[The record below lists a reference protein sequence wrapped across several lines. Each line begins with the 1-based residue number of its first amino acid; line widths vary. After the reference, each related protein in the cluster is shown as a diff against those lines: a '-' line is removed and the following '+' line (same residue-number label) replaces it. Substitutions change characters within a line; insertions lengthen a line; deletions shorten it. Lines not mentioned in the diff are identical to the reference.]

1 MPARKRDFGY
11 DGAMTHCDPAAARK
25 FAIQVVR
32 RLREEGYQAFWAGGC
47 VRDHLLGVVPHDYDV
62 ATGARP
68 DEIRALF
75 GKRRTLALGA
85 AFGVITVLGRKVE
98 GQVEV
103 ATFRSDHGYS
113 DGRHPDQVTFSSP
126 EEDAKRRDFTIN
138 GMFYDPLEDRVIDYV
153 GGEEDLRQRRIRA
166 IGDPAARFAED
177 QLRLLRA
184 IRFTAG
190 LAADLDPET
199 AAAVTRWAPRIDAVS
214 GERIAEE
221 MRRML
226 VHPTRARAADLLRQ
240 CGLLDAILPE
250 SRPPEEPLER
260 WAQILRLL
268 EVLQRPSFSVAL
280 AALLWEP
287 QQVELAGDF
296 VATLS
301 RRWRLSNAES
311 VTVLWVLQNA
321 GLILQG
327 STARWPQLQRVLIH
341 PQIQE
346 LMVFARGLA
355 GSCPEL
361 QAAIA
366 YSQEALAQEPGHL
379 NPPPLISGADLTD
392 LGIPPGPIYSHL
404 LTSARDAQLENQ
416 VHDRESAL
424 QLVEKIW
431 RNKSAIRSVS

>member
-11 DGAMTHCDPAAARK
+11 DGAMTQCDPTAARK
-25 FAIQVVR
+25 FAIHVVR
-32 RLREEGYQAFWAGGC
+32 RLREQGYQAFWAGGC
-47 VRDHLLGVVPHDYDV
+47 VRDHLLGVLPHDYDV

-113 DGRHPDQVTFSSP
+113 DGRHPDHVTFSSP
-126 EEDAKRRDFTIN
+126 EDDAKRRDFTIN
-138 GMFYDPLEDRVIDYV
+138 GMFYDPLDDRVLDYV

-166 IGDPAARFAED
+166 IGDPAARFSED
-177 QLRLLRA
+177 HLRLLRA
-184 IRFTAG
+184 VRFTAV
-190 LAADLDPET
+190 LEAELDAET
-199 AAAVTRWAPRIDAVS
+199 AAAVTHWAPRIGSVS
-214 GERIAEE
+214 GERVAGE

-226 VHPTRARAADLLRQ
+226 VHSTRARAADLLRR

-250 SRPPEEPLER
+250 SRPPGELPGR

-268 EVLQRPSFSVAL
+268 ETLRAPSFSVAL

-287 QQVELAGDF
+287 QCSALLGDRLT
-296 VATLS
+296 TLS

-311 VTVLWVLQNA
+311 ATASWVLQNA
-321 GLILQG
+321 GLVLQG
-327 STARWPQLQRVLIH
+327 HAARWPQLQRILIH

-346 LMVFARGLA
+346 LMVFVRGIA
-355 GSCPEL
+355 GDCEES

-366 YSQEALAQEPGHL
+366 YCQERLAQDPGQL
-379 NPPPLISGADLTD
+379 NPRPLISGTDLAA
-392 LGIPPGPIYSHL
+392 LGIPRGPIYSNL
-404 LTSARDAQLENQ
+404 LTRARDAQLEDQ
-416 VHDRESAL
+416 VQDRESAL
-424 QLVEKIW
+424 QLVEEIW
-431 RNKSAIRSVS
+431 RSKSGTGSVP

>member
-1 MPARKRDFGY
+1 MI
-11 DGAMTHCDPAAARK
+11 HCDPTAARN
-25 FAIQVVR
+25 FAIHVVK

-47 VRDHLLGVVPHDYDV
+47 VRDHLLGVSPHDYDV

-113 DGRHPDQVTFSSP
+113 DGRHPDHVTFSSP

-138 GMFYDPLEDRVIDYV
+138 GMFYDPLEGRVIDYV

-184 IRFTAG
+184 IRFTAV
-190 LAADLDPET
+190 LEAELDPET
-199 AAAVTRWAPRIDAVS
+199 SAAVTRWAPQIGAVS
-214 GERIAEE
+214 GERVAEE

-226 VHPTRARAADLLRQ
+226 VHQTRARAADLLRR
-240 CGLLDAILPE
+240 CGLLDVILPE
-250 SRPPEEPLER
+250 SRPPEESGER
-260 WAQILRLL
+260 WTQILSLL
-268 EVLQRPSFSVAL
+268 EALQRPSFSVAL

-287 QQVELAGDF
+287 QHVELAGDR
-296 VATLS
+296 VAALS

-311 VTVLWVLQNA
+311 ATVLWVLQNA
-321 GLILQG
+321 GLVLQG
-327 STARWPQLQRVLIH
+327 NSARWPQLQRVLIH

-355 GSCPEL
+355 ESCHEL

-366 YSQEALAQEPGHL
+366 YSQKKLAQDPVQL
-379 NPPPLISGADLTD
+379 NPPPLISGTDLAD
-392 LGIPPGPIYSHL
+392 LGIPPGPIYSNL
-404 LTSARDAQLENQ
+404 LTSARDAQLDDQ
-416 VHDRESAL
+416 VQDRETAL
-424 QLVEKIW
+424 QLVEGIW
-431 RNKSAIRSVS
+431 RNKSATRSVL